1 MMTDEI
7 KPGLRTVLSK
17 IKAGTAALAG
27 RGSREDRNDDVE
39 PQIEALD
46 NSAMAKDAAGDP
58 PAHNDLQD
66 PLSASLDDAPEAT
79 PGKNEKKQM
88 GMGKKIAL
96 LVVVGAVALIAKN
109 GMLDPAPDVMAGK
122 PDAQQEEKALEIPLQ
137 PSGSPLDS
145 GLTAGM
151 ANPLADTP
159 PPDPAIGQTLDQLNL
174 DGPLQEQLSANP
186 KPEGA
191 GAGTA
196 AADTFGFPAPPS
208 ADALGSSVTPPAPPG
223 PDRMDIPFGAGI
235 PSDTHAQSSA
245 QDNPFGQA
253 QLPAATPGSSHPPR
267 EIGSTVLGSGSVQN
281 SDIDAAPAAQKPDE
295 ARQVEMQLKAQEKQ
309 IKALKGELAE
319 LKAKQA
325 HAPKPVANSH
335 SAHKPAASQA
345 SKPAQAQAQRP
356 AKRPNICVKAVA
368 PPARNCLSCV
378 AHAFVVVNGEETMVG
393 QGDPLASYRVSIT
406 GDRLDLQ
413 DTSGQ
418 VVHKFWSQPNGCTS
432 I

>member
-1 MMTDEI
+1 MMTDET
-7 KPGLRTVLSK
+7 KPGLLQVLTK

-27 RGSREDRNDDVE
+27 RGSRETRNDDVE
-39 PQIEALD
+39 PQIEAPE
-46 NSAMAKDAAGDP
+46 NSTSSNDAAGDR
-58 PAHNDLQD
+58 PANNDLQD

-79 PGKNEKKQM
+79 PGKKDKKQM
-88 GMGKKIAL
+88 SMGKKIAL
-96 LVVVGAVALIAKN
+96 LVVVGAVALMAKN
-109 GMLDPAPDVMAGK
+109 GMLDPAPDVVTGK
-122 PDAQQEEKALEIPLQ
+122 PDAQQDEKALEIPLQ

-186 KPEGA
+186 KPDGP

-208 ADALGSSVTPPAPPG
+208 ADAIGSNENPSAPPG
-223 PDRMDIPFGAGI
+223 EARMDIPFGGGS
-235 PSDTHAQSSA
+235 PVDTHAQSSV

-253 QLPAATPGSSHPPR
+253 QLPAATPGSSKPAI
-267 EIGSTVLGSGSVQN
+267 ENGSTVLGSGSLQN
-281 SDIDAAPAAQKPDE
+281 GDIGASPAAQRPDE

-325 HAPKPVANSH
+325 HAPKPVTNSH
-335 SAHKPAASQA
+335 SAHKPVASQA
-345 SKPAQAQAQRP
+345 PRPALAQAQRP